1 MYIYLFIF
9 VYLGLTFLQSVK
21 SSLYTSEIVSEVMV
35 WEILL
40 LSLKLDAIGVLR
52 RRTLIQ
58 TKNHTVNEL
67 IKIESQLRVY
77 IEGGSHKYPS
87 AFLLMY
93 RRVFLCNGRP
103 LTNTVRIINV

>member
-1 MYIYLFIF
+1 

-21 SSLYTSEIVSEVMV
+21 YSLYSSEIVNEVMV
-35 WEILL
+35 WKMLI
-40 LSLKLDAIGVLR
+40 LSLKIDAIGALK

-58 TKNHTVNEL
+58 TKNFAVDEL

-77 IEGGSHKYPS
+77 VEGGSHKYPS

-93 RRVFLCNGRP
+93 RRIFLCNGRP
-103 LTNTVRIINV
+103 LTNTVRIIYV